1 MRKTTLQEVRNKI
14 PISEQSELFLSPTYL
29 QLLGVVKS
37 EDYWLK
43 ESNDRVQ
50 PLNVSEDHFIPA

>member
-14 PISEQSELFLSPTYL
+14 PISEPLELFLSPTYL

-37 EDYWLK
+37 EDY
-43 ESNDRVQ
+43 
-50 PLNVSEDHFIPA
+50 